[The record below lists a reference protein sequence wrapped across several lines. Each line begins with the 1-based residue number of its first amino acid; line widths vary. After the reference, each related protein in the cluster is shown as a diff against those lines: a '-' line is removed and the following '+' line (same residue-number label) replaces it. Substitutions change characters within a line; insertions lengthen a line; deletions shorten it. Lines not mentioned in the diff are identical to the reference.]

1 MRRIIKVLLSGILI
15 MTITFSCKQ
24 TTKNLR
30 PIVTGASG
38 ELLVVI
44 NKSLWK
50 EAVGDTL
57 RAIMEEPQM
66 GLPQTEPLFTLL
78 HVEHD
83 NWGRMF
89 KTHRSILDIQI
100 SAKIKESKLF
110 IKNDYLARTQ
120 SYMRIEAPDNKTM
133 IELLNKNRAKIVSY
147 FYKGEINR
155 KKATFKK
162 NVVQGIFDKL
172 KKKYNFTL
180 TFPAGYKINKDTLN
194 FMWVS
199 NETPTYSQGMFIYS
213 YEYTSEKE
221 FGKAAIL
228 KKRNNLLRRYVP
240 GPTTGSYMTTEMNYP
255 ISCNHLTFKDNY
267 AMETRGLWKVEND
280 FMGGPFLSITL
291 LDKENNKVIC
301 MDSYVYYPNNDKRE
315 MLRELE
321 AIMYS
326 YQKAPAQNQ

>member
-1 MRRIIKVLLSGILI
+1 MKRITNLLLLVILI
-15 MTITFSCKQ
+15 AIGTTSCKQ
-24 TTKNLR
+24 ATKNLR
-30 PIVTGASG
+30 PMVTGASG
-38 ELLVVI
+38 ELLAVI
-44 NKSLWK
+44 NETLWK
-50 EAVGDTL
+50 DAIGDTL
-57 RAIMEEPQM
+57 RAIMREPQM
-66 GLPQTEPLFTLL
+66 GLPQNESLFTLL
-78 HVEHD
+78 HVEHN

-89 KTHRSILDIQI
+89 KTHRSILDI
-100 SAKIKESKLF
+100 SVNAKIKAPKMF
-110 IKNDYLARTQ
+110 IKNDYFARTQ
-120 SYMRIEAPDNKTM
+120 AYMRLEAPNNKAM
-133 IELLNKNRAKIVSY
+133 LELLNQNRAKIVSY
-147 FYKGEINR
+147 FYRGEIDR

-180 TFPAGYKINKDTLN
+180 TFPSGYKINKDTLD

-213 YEYTSEKE
+213 YEYTSEEEFKKE
-221 FGKAAIL
+221 TIL

-240 GPTTGSYMTTEMNYP
+240 GPTEGSFMTTEMNYP

-291 LDKENNKVIC
+291 LDKENNKVLC
-301 MDSYVYYPNNDKRE
+301 MDAYVYFPNKDKRE

-326 YQKAPAQNQ
+326 FEKVPVQNK